1 MALFNILDIFTSRK
15 IVFDDQHKTIL
26 KSPKW
31 LKYLYIVLSVF
42 KILFF
47 IYWLLNATSD
57 LVINLLQNFPRIFG
71 AFIASIHVRPL
82 NKVMLILTILFI
94 FDIYEIVWSNKTIII
109 NKETRVIYQKGFY
122 KTKMYRLSEGPF
134 YIIIKKKGLNPNFTL
149 FLTHRK
155 TEKYRPFSN
164 TASLFTEVDLF
175 SVSQRDPKY
184 QTLLHFLKES
194 GVKVK

>member
-1 MALFNILDIFTSRK
+1 M
-15 IVFDDQHKTIL
+15 FDDQQQMIL
-26 KSPKW
+26 KSPQW

-94 FDIYEIVWSNKTIII
+94 YDIYEIVWTNKTFII

-122 KTKMYRLSEGPF
+122 KKVTGEDTQK
-134 YIIIKKKGLNPNFTL
+134 I
-149 FLTHRK
+149 
-155 TEKYRPFSN
+155 
-164 TASLFTEVDLF
+164 V
-175 SVSQRDPKY
+175 
-184 QTLLHFLKES
+184 LKS
-194 GVKVK
+194 PI

>member
-1 MALFNILDIFTSRK
+1 MLQFFNIFSSRK
-15 IVFDDQHKTIL
+15 IVFDDQQQMIL
-26 KSPKW
+26 KSPQW

-94 FDIYEIVWSNKTIII
+94 FDIYEIVWTNKTIII

-122 KTKMYRLSEGPF
+122 KTKMYGLSEGPF

>member
-1 MALFNILDIFTSRK
+1 MLQFFNIFSSRK
-15 IVFDDQHKTIL
+15 IVFDDEQQMIL

-31 LKYLYIVLSVF
+31 VKYLYIVLSVF

-71 AFIASIHVRPL
+71 AFIASIHVKPL

-94 FDIYEIVWSNKTIII
+94 YDIYEIVWTNKTFII

-122 KTKMYRLSEGPF
+122 KTKMYGLSEGPF
-134 YIIIKKKGLNPNFTL
+134 YITIKKKGLNPNFTL